1 MSSLGT
7 RSNIYHSSK
16 YMIEDQDRILL
27 AELEPFLDELHKMK
41 PHERVQYFAKADGFT
56 FFLWWVFYFPESFKC
71 ELAPFHF
78 DAIHYYMDTDI
89 NILWEWFRSCLKTEI
104 TKIYMVNS
112 ICYKRWNYIVVQSY
126 DSDSSDD
133 MVTNISRMLNKGILV
148 HDYGELYP
156 FNSKKEDFAK
166 KSVAHFDTTNG
177 VKVKA
182 KALLEKIRGAVTYD
196 EDDWSSR
203 PDLLVLDDIDTTD
216 SVRNVMIV
224 DKNDTKLRQE
234 TIGAMSQEKQR
245 IIFLGNTITVDWIVR
260 RFATMARAS
269 EQLERPRWKYI
280 RTPLY
285 DELGKCTWQDFFT
298 NEVIE
303 KVKASQWDAFEQNY
317 LLIPKTTIGK
327 TVFDTTQPIK
337 TAQAYKQIEWFLLF
351 QPPQDQLVIG
361 VDLAE
366 WGIKWDNSVL
376 KARNRKWQ
384 TVFEFADTVNE
395 ILLAKKLD
403 YILTQYS
410 EWEWPNKKRYLGTI
424 IIENNIG
431 TAFINECKRTKDDW
445 SLIYPWFQYVLK
457 QRKLD
462 WTLDQEWV
470 QEKYWFRT
478 SQSSKDLLIREY
490 RNALDNW
497 EIDVSPE
504 TLNEMYTFCYDELN
518 RPNAQAPYH
527 DDRIMGDMLAL
538 HGILHEP
545 FVVKYDSVPVDL
557 EELTPLQRHLHRIRT
572 WAYNRPDDDD
582 F

>member
-1 MSSLGT
+1 
-7 RSNIYHSSK
+7 
-16 YMIEDQDRILL
+16 MIEDQDRILL

-196 EDDWSSR
+196 EDEWSSR

-260 RFATMARAS
+260 RFATMAKAN
-269 EQLERPRWKYI
+269 EQTERPNWKYI

-285 DELGKCTWQDFFT
+285 DEFGKCMWKDFFT
-298 NEVIE
+298 DEVIE

-351 QPPQDQLVIG
+351 QPPQDQLVIW

-445 SLIYPWFQYVLK
+445 SLVYPWFQYVLK

-462 WTLDQEWV
+462 WTIDYDWV

-504 TLNEMYTFCYDELN
+504 TLNEMYTFCYDEQN
-518 RPNAQAPYH
+518 RPNAQSPYH

-545 FVVKYDSVPVDL
+545 FIVKYESIPVDL
-557 EELTPLQRHLHRIRT
+557 EEMTPLQRHLHRIRT